1 MDSNFSFSVRTLPN
15 GGLLLCSP
23 DGAPVLVDASG
34 RIRLDKNNQPM
45 TYTGTSPAIEAAK
58 QSKENR
64 VDLADYFEV
73 LSVLYQ
79 PRLNLRSQQLELN
92 GSEIGE
98 EEFEALHVAC
108 LRDNQLQF
116 KKGDMQAVIRAIARS
131 AAYDPVHTYLSSL
144 GVEGGPVLDDEEWDQ
159 IAVLTLGLADSWSR
173 TVVQKFLLAAVARVM
188 EPGCQVHQ
196 CLILHGRQGLGKS
209 TFFRVLGGDFFSD
222 SMGNLDEKKDDLMIM
237 HRTWINEW
245 SEADQIFVGAN
256 KAEKIKRFVS
266 ASDDSFRSPY
276 GRTTQ
281 KWLRRSVLCGTTNR
295 DDWANDPSGNRRFP
309 VLSPKEINTQWLT
322 EHRDRVWAR
331 AVVEYRRGRRWWF
344 EEEEELLISRQAA
357 NYTPDDPVAERL
369 LNQLQVA
376 PGRWF
381 STQEL
386 AMLALDWEQ
395 KECTKKS
402 LGSLARS
409 LQALATSCVTSDRRS
424 HTPLNPSHGLKG
436 TKKVWAYIPDQ
447 HASTQ

>member
-34 RIRLDKNNQPM
+34 RIRLDKNHQPM
-45 TYTGTSPAIEAAK
+45 TFTGTSSAIPAAG
-58 QSKENR
+58 QSEERK

-73 LSVLYQ
+73 LGVLYR
-79 PRLNLRSQQLELN
+79 PRLNLRSQQLEIN
-92 GSEIGE
+92 GAEITE
-98 EEFEALHVAC
+98 EQFEALHSIC
-108 LRDNQLQF
+108 LRDNQLRF
-116 KKGDMQAVIRAIARS
+116 KKADMQAVVRCIARE

-144 GVEGGPVLDDEEWDQ
+144 GVEGDPILDDEGWDQ

-173 TVVQKFLLAAVARVM
+173 TVVQKFLLSAVARVM

-209 TFFRVLGGDFFSD
+209 SFFRALGGEYFSD
-222 SMGNLDEKKDDLMIM
+222 SMGDLTDKKDDLMVF
-237 HRTWINEW
+237 HRNWINEW

-266 ASDDSFRSPY
+266 ASDDSFRAPY

-281 KWLRRSVLCGTTNR
+281 TFQRRSVLCGTTNR

-309 VLSPKEINTQWLT
+309 VLSPKEINVQWIT
-322 EHRDRVWAR
+322 EHRDEIWAR
-331 AVVEYRRGRRWWF
+331 AVVEYRRGARWWF
-344 EEEEELLISRQAA
+344 EEEEELLITKQAA

-369 LNQLQVA
+369 LAQLQAA

-386 AMLALDWEQ
+386 AMLGLDWEQ
-395 KECTKKS
+395 KDCTKKS
-402 LGSLARS
+402 LSSLART
-409 LQALATSCVTSDRRS
+409 LQALATSCVTGDRRS

-436 TKKVWAYIPDQ
+436 TKKVWAYIPSE